1 MPVASEF
8 CNSKSGVNS
17 VISLTSSSDCADS
30 ESSSSTG
37 PDSCVRDKQAK
48 CQGPSHQSNVPARSL
63 IPVRQ
68 NQLEPQ
74 QAQRTASA
82 EKAQAHKLESAVL
95 QCHGYINYTDVE

>member
-17 VISLTSSSDCADS
+17 VISLT
-30 ESSSSTG
+30 SSSSTG

-95 QCHGYINYTDVE
+95 QCHGYINYADVE